1 VIQKS
6 LIVIVL
12 FLGLFCPLKAQ
23 SLRPDSLMNKFEE
36 MGNFLLYRNHDS
48 TYISSYAGQLT
59 TKLLAISKINYFR
72 VKDNGNA
79 SSIRFRPDRKV
90 NLGIGISYKWFALDL
105 AFNFGIGEQSN
116 FENSKSTDFQ
126 GAIFSSK
133 QYISG
138 SYQYYYGY
146 QYADFSGVPKED
158 VPNNSSRDDI
168 RTMSTV
174 IQYLFAFNYDK
185 FSLKAPFI
193 QNELQRKS
201 AGSFLIGAR
210 FHLLNIDSDSSM
222 VPSSAK
228 DYFNEEIYLT
238 SITGSS
244 VIISVGY
251 MYSFVFREH
260 FYATL
265 GLIPGIGVNLG
276 DFKSDIKQPFVAQ
289 VSTGWSTMN
298 AIGYNSSRFFGGI
311 QLIAD
316 NYSFK
321 MKKDLILNQGH
332 GKIKFHI
339 GYRFG
344 SGG

>member
-1 VIQKS
+1 MIKKY
-6 LIVIVL
+6 LIISVL
-12 FLGLFCPLKAQ
+12 FLNIFCSAKAQ
-23 SLRPDSLMNKFEE
+23 VLHPDSLMDKFEE
-36 MGNFLLYRNHDS
+36 MGKFLLYRNHDS
-48 TYISSYAGQLT
+48 TYISSYADQLT
-59 TKLLAISKINYFR
+59 TKLLAISKINYFNI
-72 VKDNGNA
+72 KDKENG
-79 SSIRFRPDRKV
+79 SSIRFRPDRKL

-116 FENSKSTDFQ
+116 FENSKTTDFQ

-146 QYADFSGVPKED
+146 QYAGFDGVPQDDRPE
-158 VPNNSSRDDI
+158 SSNRDDI
-168 RTMSTV
+168 RTVSTV

-210 FHLLNIDSDSSM
+210 FHLLNIDADSSM

-228 DYFNEEIYLT
+228 GYFNEDVYLT

-244 VIISVGY
+244 VMISAGY
-251 MYSFVFREH
+251 MYTFVFREH
-260 FYATL
+260 FYATF

-276 DFKSDIKQPFVAQ
+276 DFKSDIKQPFIAHVG
-289 VSTGWSTMN
+289 TGWSTMN
-298 AIGYNSSRFFGGI
+298 AIGYNSNRFFGGI

-316 NYSFK
+316 NYNFK
-321 MKKDLILNQGH
+321 MEKALMLNQGH
-332 GKIKFHI
+332 GKIKFHL
-339 GYRFG
+339 GFRFG